1 MLTVMKASNKCIK
14 GIITILKVKS
24 NKELTNYINLVCLVL
39 NWSMFLSS
47 FMSINLKLTSETQ
60 IFNVV
65 QKRGIAHLLFT
76 TPPPRQFNRIH
87 SNLHILFFFISH

>member
-47 FMSINLKLTSETQ
+47 FMSINLKLTNIPLNKRKQ
-60 IFNVV
+60 ISLYLSARDQRRFLNEKFV
-65 QKRGIAHLLFT
+65 I
-76 TPPPRQFNRIH
+76 I
-87 SNLHILFFFISH
+87 ILEGKN

>member
-1 MLTVMKASNKCIK
+1 MVEVYAMSETKFAHFSIQ
-14 GIITILKVKS
+14 
-24 NKELTNYINLVCLVL
+24 ELRYRSPAIEFFFYHIDF
-39 NWSMFLSS
+39 WGSQ
-47 FMSINLKLTSETQ
+47 SETQ

-76 TPPPRQFNRIH
+76 TPPRQFNRIH